1 MLSATQR
8 SCVKSKH
15 IEGCNPSKGSPCKN
29 RALKLSPPGGVSKAR
44 IIDQLKRVNFSK
56 FLGINLVQDID

>member
-1 MLSATQR
+1 L
-8 SCVKSKH
+8 
-15 IEGCNPSKGSPCKN
+15 
-29 RALKLSPPGGVSKAR
+29 PPGGVSKAR